1 MGERSV
7 NENAAV
13 NGTAAENESVSLDA
27 LKLKL
32 EHPFEYDEKKYS
44 EIDISK
50 LPEITAGQLCRLDG
64 VIKGEGYQEAR
75 PELTRRYAMLVASEM
90 NEMPFDWL
98 MSMRATDSIRLRE
111 LVSLFFFGRG

>member
-1 MGERSV
+1 MGGRSA
-7 NENAAV
+7 NEEAAV
-13 NGTAAENESVSLDA
+13 NGTAAENGEVSLDD

-50 LPEITAGQLCRLDG
+50 LPEITAGQLCRIDR
-64 VIKGEGYQEAR
+64 VIAKEGYIGVR
-75 PELTRRYAMLVASEM
+75 PEITRQYAMFVACEM
-90 NEMPFDWL
+90 NDMPYDWL
-98 MSMRATDSIRLRE
+98 NEMRATDSIRLRE